1 MLKKIFVITA
11 LFLTAC
17 SGGGLTSDEVSLPS
31 YWTVENGEAETIT
44 NLADLKGWWRHFN
57 DPTLNALVDLTLQ
70 GSPDRLAAEAR
81 IEEARGI
88 KRSAR
93 SSLFPQ
99 LNASGEYGRQETGFD
114 GPDHIDE
121 FYDAGFDASYE
132 IDIFGKNRNNF
143 EASRAGLA
151 EAEAYYHDVSLSLI
165 AEVARTYIDFREAQ
179 SQYRIAEKNTVSQ
192 QKTLELVT
200 NLYELGASPKL
211 DVERSRALV
220 SSTKASLSEFER
232 QQENARLRL
241 TILTGVLPEELHPLL
256 QNEAGIPG
264 VDLKPVLLAPAK
276 VITLRPDIRAASANL
291 AENTNLAE
299 SVTAE
304 LFPTFTLSGFYGVSD
319 GSFVTNATVWNVAL
333 GAAVAL
339 LDFGRIEGR
348 IDAARARERQA
359 FELYR
364 KTVLEAVVDVETA
377 LNDHA
382 KLRDQR
388 IELENAYIASENS
401 TDISQTLF
409 KEGEIS
415 FIDLLDTQR
424 NLNSAEST
432 LLSAEANQAES
443 IVRIYKS
450 LGVY

>member
-1 MLKKIFVITA
+1 MLKQTLIIAV
-11 LFLTAC
+11 LLLTAC
-17 SGGGLTSDEVSLPS
+17 SGDEHSPNMVSLPS
-31 YWTVENGEAETIT
+31 YWTVQKGGAEDVT
-44 NLADLKGWWRHFN
+44 NIADLKGWWHHFH
-57 DPTLNALVDLTLQ
+57 DETLNALVDLTLYD
-70 GSPDRLAAEAR
+70 SPDRLAAEAR

-143 EASRAGLA
+143 EASKAGLA
-151 EAEAYYHDVSLSLI
+151 EAEASYHDISLSLI

-179 SQYRIAEKNTVSQ
+179 NQYRIAEKNTVSQ

-220 SSTKASLSEFER
+220 STTKASLSEFER
-232 QQENARLRL
+232 QRENARLRL
-241 TILTGVLPEELHPLL
+241 TILTGALPEELKPLL
-256 QNEAGIPG
+256 QNEAAIPG
-264 VDLKPVLLAPAK
+264 INLEPVLLAPSK
-276 VITLRPDIRAASANL
+276 VIALRPDIRAASANL

-304 LFPTFTLSGFYGVSD
+304 LFPAFTLSGFYGVSD

-348 IDAARARERQA
+348 IDAARSREKQA
-359 FELYR
+359 YELYR

-382 KLRDQR
+382 KLRGKR
-388 IELENAYIASENS
+388 TELENAYISSANS

-415 FIDLLDTQR
+415 FIDLLDAQR
-424 NLNSAEST
+424 NLNSAEAA
-432 LLSAEANQAES
+432 LLSAEADQAES
-443 IVRIYKS
+443 MVRIYKS